1 MNLHDKRFS
10 RKTNP
15 AEEWNHVCIPNKF
28 RAAKIKASIDTGGY
42 YVSLVSVHPR
52 QSGVTGRPP
61 QHDVLHFRG
70 NSPAE
75 LREIILKS
83 FPDAVFTNVAN
94 SEPDELKAQFRAEQK
109 AALERSQKAADAK
122 QFDGLVVSEH
132 RKIERTLTRAQ
143 QLEAANQSINL
154 FVNDVA
160 YSSPQWIAWFRQHVR
175 FFSYPDNSSKNRD
188 TLLKFCE
195 SRGQIVP
202 RTEEIAS
209 AMNYLLQHGHFYMKP
224 SYKRSESDEKN
235 SVQPFV
241 REVPLSE
248 TISQEQIREAVRRLI
263 AKFGIPV
270 SVSIERL
277 QACGVPNPEA
287 MFAKIQSIYSAEPI
301 ADKSTEE
308 LKGDLQA
315 MRNAARGTVPRSFR
329 DNAKGY

>member
-1 MNLHDKRFS
+1 MNLHDKRFYTEPS
-10 RKTNP
+10 P
-15 AEEWNHVCIPNKF
+15 DAWEYVAIPNKF
-28 RAAKIKASIDTGGY
+28 RSAKIKASVDTAGFH
-42 YVSLVSVHPR
+42 VSLVSVHLN
-52 QSGVTGRPP
+52 SKGKT
-61 QHDVLHFRG
+61 DVLHFRG
-70 NSPAE
+70 NNPQDLKE
-75 LREIILKS
+75 HILKS
-83 FPDAVFTNVAN
+83 FPDAVFTKLNP
-94 SEPDELKAQFRAEQK
+94 EPEVDLKAQFRAEQK
-109 AALERSQKAADAK
+109 AALERRQREADAK

-160 YSSPQWIAWFRQHVR
+160 YSSPQWVAWFRQHVG
-175 FFSYPDNSSKNRD
+175 FLSYPDNSSKNRD

-202 RTEEIAS
+202 RTEEIAA

-224 SYKRSESDEKN
+224 SYKRSERDEKN
-235 SVQPFV
+235 AVQLFE
-241 REVPLSE
+241 REIALSE
-248 TISQEQIREAVRRLI
+248 TISENDVREAVRRLT
-263 AKFGIPV
+263 AKFGMPV

-287 MFAKIQSIYSAEPI
+287 MFGKIQSIYSAEPI